1 MSSVCTNDSWWRKAG
16 RTNPG
21 ILLLKCHLPSRLLHL
36 RIRKRRPLRY
46 KLQHMISPVSFS
58 LHSLSKALNDIL
70 QNHLCHG
77 CVTCNSL
84 VWHSNSKLNANK
96 VDDYNSFINKIRE
109 FSVSIM
115 QVTQLLY
122 GWKINN
128 KIFYE
133 KLTNK
138 FSNIQIKISVSQLQ
152 SIKEKRLQLSIRQQ
166 FDFSRVLRVC
176 ISGERVDITLNVRSA
191 RDEWNFGFNIS
202 QHVKDSPSDFIQT
215 ANSFS

>member
-1 MSSVCTNDSWWRKAG
+1 MSSVCTNDSRWWKAG

-96 VDDYNSFINKIRE
+96 VDDYNSFKNKIRV

-128 KIFYE
+128 KNFMKNWPISFQIFRL
-133 KLTNK
+133 KL
-138 FSNIQIKISVSQLQ
+138 V
-152 SIKEKRLQLSIRQQ
+152 
-166 FDFSRVLRVC
+166 
-176 ISGERVDITLNVRSA
+176 
-191 RDEWNFGFNIS
+191 
-202 QHVKDSPSDFIQT
+202 
-215 ANSFS
+215 